1 MRTQF
6 HLFTVKSVIGMR
18 ERERRGGFLT
28 VADIQKYFDKESLQ
42 MGCLSL
48 LQGGADRRAVRLW
61 YKLNSRC
68 TITAMTGAGPT
79 ERGEA
84 GPTLGQGGIG
94 GSLVSQRYLDNI
106 VNSFF
111 ETSMVEDSYG
121 EVRLQPC
128 LYQDDLVRSSEN
140 IEDLRHGNMRLDAAM
155 KEMSLEIHPS
165 KSCYLIYGS
174 SKFKQQIEQKMR
186 DDPIMFC
193 DIQLQRKTVVNY
205 LGDELSEG
213 GLAASVEATI
223 RAREAKVIGAIYE
236 LKALCED
243 YRMQVVGGV
252 LGAIDI
258 YNTCIVPSLLNNCSV
273 WVDIKE
279 KEVKKLDSIQNM
291 FVKTLLHLPDSTP
304 SLALR
309 AITGMQGMQWLI
321 WEQKLLLILAIR
333 RLEVHTLASQI
344 FDQQLKEGLPGLT
357 EETT

>member
-1 MRTQF
+1 
-6 HLFTVKSVIGMR
+6 
-18 ERERRGGFLT
+18 
-28 VADIQKYFDKESLQ
+28 
-42 MGCLSL
+42 
-48 LQGGADRRAVRLW
+48 
-61 YKLNSRC
+61 
-68 TITAMTGAGPT
+68 
-79 ERGEA
+79 
-84 GPTLGQGGIG
+84 
-94 GSLVSQRYLDNI
+94 
-106 VNSFF
+106 
-111 ETSMVEDSYG
+111 MVEDSYG

-174 SKFKQQIEQKMR
+174 SKFKQQMEQKMR
-186 DDPIMFC
+186 DDPIMFG
-193 DIQLQRKTVVNY
+193 DIQLQRKTVVTY

-223 RAREAKVIGAIYE
+223 KAREAKVIGAIYE

-273 WVDIKE
+273 WVDIRE

-291 FVKTLLHLPDSTP
+291 FVKTMLHLPDSTP

-309 AITGMQGMQWLI
+309 AITGIQGCSGSYGSRNCCSSW
-321 WEQKLLLILAIR
+321 
-333 RLEVHTLASQI
+333 
-344 FDQQLKEGLPGLT
+344 P
-357 EETT
+357 